1 MEQGIEMSDVLAVSE
16 DVVAREVEGEFLII
30 PIASGVGDME
40 DELYSLNECGKAIW
54 DKLDGEKNLN
64 NIKDELV
71 EEYDVAPDEIKVDIL
86 GFVVELLK
94 RKILVKI

>member
-1 MEQGIEMSDVLAVSE
+1 MEQGINLNNVLAISE

-54 DKLDGEKNLN
+54 DKLDGQKSLNDVKN
-64 NIKDELV
+64 ELV
-71 EEYDVAPDEIKVDIL
+71 EEYEADSEEIEVDIIS
-86 GFVVELLK
+86 FVNELYK

>member
-1 MEQGIEMSDVLAVSE
+1 MEQGINLNNVLAISE

-54 DKLDGEKNLN
+54 DKLDGQKSLNDVKN
-64 NIKDELV
+64 ELV
-71 EEYDVAPDEIKVDIL
+71 EEYEADAEEIEVDIIS
-86 GFVVELLK
+86 FVNELYK

>member
-1 MEQGIEMSDVLAVSE
+1 MDVGIVLNDVLAVSE

-54 DKLDGEKNLN
+54 DKLDGEKSLDK
-64 NIKDELV
+64 IKNELV
-71 EEYDVAPDEIKVDIL
+71 DEYDVTAEEIETDIL
-86 GFVVELLK
+86 GFVDELFK

>member
-1 MEQGIEMSDVLAVSE
+1 MEQGIVLNDVLAVSE

-54 DKLDGEKNLN
+54 DKLDGQKNLDK
-64 NIKDELV
+64 IKDELV
-71 EEYDVAPDEIKVDIL
+71 EEYDVTADAIKTDIL
-86 GFVVELLK
+86 GFVAELLK

>member
-1 MEQGIEMSDVLAVSE
+1 MELGILLTDVLAVSD

-64 NIKDELV
+64 KIKDELV
-71 EEYDVAPDEIKVDIL
+71 EEYDVAAEDMETDIL

>member
-1 MEQGIEMSDVLAVSE
+1 MEQGIILTDVLAVSD
-16 DVVAREVEGEFLII
+16 DVVAREVEGEFLVI

-54 DKLDGEKNLN
+54 DKLDGEKNLD

-71 EEYDVAPDEIKVDIL
+71 EEYDVASEEMETDIL
-86 GFVVELLK
+86 GFVAELLK